1 MADDLHTL
9 VVGREAMACRFEVAF
24 NAGEVAGDTEVAVD
38 ALDLVD
44 LVEER
49 LSIYRPDSE
58 LSRINAA
65 AAAGWCAPSC
75 AAPTARTCST

>member
-24 NAGEVAGDTEVAVD
+24 NAGEVPGDTEVAVD

-58 LSRINAA
+58 LSRINAT
-65 AAAGWCAPSC
+65 AAAGWVACWAG
-75 AAPTARTCST
+75 